1 MWLDEGHYH
10 IYFFRSNM
18 VFIMIYLALQVR
30 KQEFNIQLNYISLVI
45 IIRLYNSSY
54 QKLVEAEVVTTSK
67 EEITPINALF
77 PIFSI

>member
-1 MWLDEGHYH
+1 
-10 IYFFRSNM
+10 M